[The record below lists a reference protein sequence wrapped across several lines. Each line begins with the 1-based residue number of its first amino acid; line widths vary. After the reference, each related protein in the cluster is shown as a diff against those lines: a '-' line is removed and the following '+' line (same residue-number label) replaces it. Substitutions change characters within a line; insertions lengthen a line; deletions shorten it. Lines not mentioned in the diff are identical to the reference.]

1 MAAND
6 LTIGDALPDNMKS
19 EYPQSVLEV
28 TLTEADQIV
37 NQGMPPTS
45 NLSKAD
51 IEDLQEIFNDYQEE
65 GGPNS
70 DSDGSAYWNKTP
82 AENSAYWNKQ

>member
-6 LTIGDALPDNMKS
+6 LTIEDALPDDMKS
-19 EYPQSVLEV
+19 EYPESVLMV
-28 TLTEADQIV
+28 TLAEADQIV

-45 NLSKAD
+45 DLSESD
-51 IEDLQEIFNDYQEE
+51 IQDLQDIFNDYEEE

-70 DSDGSAYWNKTP
+70 DSDGSAFWNKTP